1 MLDKSKTIIVN
12 TLFIAVISIFLFAAV
27 TQFRQ
32 WTQYTRGE
40 NALAARD
47 QINAISGFESAIHMY
62 TPLSPLVEKSAK
74 RLWIIGRD
82 LELRG
87 DTEKALIAYR
97 ALRSAFYSTHGLIKP
112 GMGWIAQ
119 CDEKI
124 KLLAKPVQP
133 AR

>member
-1 MLDKSKTIIVN
+1 MLDRTKTILVN
-12 TLFIAVISIFLFAAV
+12 AVFIGIITILLFAAV

-32 WTQYTRGE
+32 WTQYKRGE
-40 NALAARD
+40 ESLAVRD
-47 QINAISGFESAIHMY
+47 QINAIAGFESAIHMY
-62 TPLSPLVEKSAK
+62 TPFSPLVERSAK

-87 DTEKALIAYR
+87 ETEQALIAYR
-97 ALRSAFYSTHGLIKP
+97 ALRSAYYSTHGLIRP
-112 GMGWIAQ
+112 GMDWIVK

-124 KLLAKPVQP
+124 RLLAKPVQP